1 IQQADPARLAQ
12 QQRAGRTIPLTV
24 EDETIEIEPD
34 ELLVEVR
41 SREGFAVA
49 EDRDFMVALDLEI
62 TPELRLEGLA
72 RDFVRGVQDARKS
85 AGLKIE
91 DTIAT
96 VYQANGEAAQAVER
110 FSSYIKGE
118 TLSEDL
124 LVGDPANG
132 DTHTEQIK
140 IGAERVLVGIRRVG
154 QLPGSEPKA

>member
-1 IQQADPARLAQ
+1 
-12 QQRAGRTIPLTV
+12 
-24 EDETIEIEPD
+24 
-34 ELLVEVR
+34 R

-96 VYQANGEAAQAVER
+96 IYQANGEVAEAVER
-110 FSSYIKGE
+110 FASYIKGE
-118 TLSEDL
+118 TLSQEL
-124 LVGDPANG
+124 HSGDPAQG
-132 DTHTEQIK
+132 ETHTEQIK
-140 IGAERVLVGIRRVG
+140 VGAERVLVGIHKVG
-154 QLPGSEPKA
+154 QLPHAEGDH